1 MNGLDVAILLVV
13 TLSALLAAAHGF
25 LLEVFSL
32 AGLVAGFML
41 ASWQY
46 ARVAAWFLPHVKSA
60 WTADILGFLI
70 VFLAVVV
77 LAGII
82 ARILR
87 WLMQEAGLRWFDRML
102 GAGFGALRGALMA
115 AVMLLSMTT
124 FAPDSAWLRGSVL
137 APYFLVVARAVS
149 WLAPTE
155 VRTRFREGADAI
167 TRVRPGQ
174 LNPQAD
180 PARH

>member
-13 TLSALLAAAHGF
+13 VLSALLAAAHGF
-25 LLEVFSL
+25 LLEIFSL
-32 AGLVAGFML
+32 AGLAAGFVL

-46 ARVAAWFLPHVKSA
+46 GRVAAWFLPHVKSA
-60 WTADILGFLI
+60 WTADILGFLV

-77 LAGII
+77 VAGMV

-87 WLMQEAGLRWFDRML
+87 WLLHEAGLRWFDRIL
-102 GAGFGALRGALMA
+102 GAAFGALRGVLMA
-115 AVMLLSMTT
+115 AVMLLSLTT
-124 FAPDSAWLRGSVL
+124 FAPDSGWLRGSAL

-155 VRTRFREGADAI
+155 VRTRFREGADAVG
-167 TRVRPGQ
+167 RARHGEF
-174 LNPQAD
+174 NPPAQ
-180 PARH
+180 PARQ